1 MNKALTLSIVIPVYN
16 EEIHL
21 GSCLE
26 SIMAQTISPTEIIV
40 VDNNSTDN
48 SAKIAKEFPLVRVVN
63 EKEQGVINARTTGFN
78 VASGQIIGRIDAET
92 RLEPGWVEKIHKIFQ
107 DKTIDAVSGPVG
119 YHDAPAEKAVLFFD
133 KTIRM
138 ATWKIGKIDDAVF
151 LFGGNM
157 ALRKKAWDDVSKYLC
172 NRRDVHEDIDIA
184 IHLDEL
190 GKKVVFDKNLV
201 AYTSS
206 RRMDDPIMD
215 FYKYLRVYKNTYNVH
230 NIYSPAITM
239 TSAIVFASRFGV
251 NLVRRG
257 YDPASKKFS
266 IKKFIDNPD
275 EPRVHPM

>member
-21 GSCLE
+21 QACLDA
-26 SIMAQTISPTEIIV
+26 IANQTVMPDEVIV
-40 VDNNSTDN
+40 VDNNSTDT
-48 SAKIAKEFPLVRVVN
+48 SVKVARAFPFVRVV
-63 EKEQGVINARTTGFN
+63 KESKQGVINARTAGFN
-78 VASGQIIGRIDAET
+78 SATSTLIGRIDAET
-92 RLEPGWVEKIHKIFQ
+92 RIEPDWVDKIHRIFK
-107 DKTIDAVSGPVG
+107 DESIDAVSGPVG
-119 YHDAPAEKAVLFFD
+119 FHDAPAEKVGLFFD
-133 KTIRM
+133 KTIRL

-157 ALRKKAWDDVSKYLC
+157 ALRKDAWNEVNKFLC
-172 NRRDVHEDIDIA
+172 DRRDIHEDIDLA

-190 GKKVVFDKNLV
+190 GKKVIFDKNLV

-206 RRMDDPIMD
+206 RRMDDPIKD
-215 FYKYLRVYKNTYNVH
+215 FYKYLGVYKNTYNVH
-230 NIYSPAITM
+230 DIYSPAITM
-239 TSAIVFASRFGV
+239 TSAIVFAGRFGV

-257 YDPASKKFS
+257 YDPAQKKFS